1 MHSRLNKKWVD
12 FMKNESVLAR
22 LEVIIDKV
30 ESSRSKQNVF
40 PKRSDVFKGLNMVDP
55 ELVKVVILGQ
65 DPYHGFNQAN
75 GLAFSVPEGVS
86 IAPSLLNIYKELYN
100 DIGMAMPAHGDLS
113 CWAKQGVL
121 LLNSVL
127 SVVES
132 KPGSHRNLGWEI
144 ITDEIIL
151 ALSRS
156 RTNLVFML
164 WGGFARSKRHL
175 IETSNHLVL
184 EAPHPSPLSAY
195 RGFFGSKHFSQA
207 NAFLKRND
215 AEIIHWD
222 CL

>member
-1 MHSRLNKKWVD
+1 MHSRLNKNWVD
-12 FMKNESVLAR
+12 LMKNESVLAW
-22 LEVIIDKV
+22 LEEIIGKV
-30 ESSRSKQNVF
+30 ELSRSNQNIF
-40 PKRSDVFKGLNMVDP
+40 PKRDDVFKGLNIVDP
-55 ELVKVVILGQ
+55 DLVKVVILGQ
-65 DPYHGFNQAN
+65 DPYHRFKQAN
-75 GLAFSVPEGVS
+75 GLAFSVPAGVS
-86 IAPSLLNIYKELYN
+86 IPPSLLNIYKELHH
-100 DIGMAMPAHGDLS
+100 DISTELPTHGDLS

-127 SVVES
+127 SVIES

-164 WGGFARSKRHL
+164 WGGFARSKKHL

-215 AEIIHWD
+215 VEIIHWD

>member
-1 MHSRLNKKWVD
+1 MHNRLNKNWVD
-12 FMKNESVLAR
+12 LMNNESVLAR
-22 LEVIIDKV
+22 LEEIIGKV
-30 ESSRSKQNVF
+30 ELSRSNQNIF
-40 PKRSDVFKGLNMVDP
+40 PKRGDVFKGLNIVDP
-55 ELVKVVILGQ
+55 DLVKVVILGQ
-65 DPYHGFNQAN
+65 DPYHRFKQAN
-75 GLAFSVPEGVS
+75 GLAFSVPAGVN
-86 IAPSLLNIYKELYN
+86 IPPSLQNIYKELHH
-100 DIGMAMPAHGDLS
+100 DISIELPTHGDLS

-127 SVVES
+127 SVIES

-164 WGGFARSKRHL
+164 WGGFARSKKHL

>member
-1 MHSRLNKKWVD
+1 MHNRLNKNWVD
-12 FMKNESVLAR
+12 LMNNESVLAR
-22 LEVIIDKV
+22 LEEIIGKV
-30 ESSRSKQNVF
+30 ELSRSNQNIF
-40 PKRSDVFKGLNMVDP
+40 PKRGDVFKGLNIVDP
-55 ELVKVVILGQ
+55 DLVKVVILGQ
-65 DPYHGFNQAN
+65 DPYHRFKQAN
-75 GLAFSVPEGVS
+75 GLAFSVPAGVN
-86 IAPSLLNIYKELYN
+86 IPPSLQNIYKELHH
-100 DIGMAMPAHGDLS
+100 DISIELPTHGDLS

-127 SVVES
+127 SVIES

-164 WGGFARSKRHL
+164 WGGFARSKKHL

-184 EAPHPSPLSAY
+184 QAPHPSPLSAY